1 MYLPHIQTRLHSRT
15 GDTAVEKKTKTRH
28 PALMELIH
36 LQGNKENNQ
45 KPTCKGQRA
54 ISAIKRQSRLGR
66 ESQ

>member
-45 KPTCKGQRA
+45 PTSKGQRA
-54 ISAIKRQSRLGR
+54 ISAIKRQGRLGR